1 MGNNFTHNPYKEKN
15 KEAAQNILK
24 TILDKEG
31 DDFYNTEKVVF
42 DMARKLLAY
51 IDESNIFASKAKAYR
66 YRLKS
71 KFNTITDYDAEAI
84 FYDLD
89 ALSLDNGC
97 VIQLK
102 TARQYGKG
110 SQSKFYVCNKNFED
124 DKDILKYITV
134 SPTEMGAWQ
143 IYLLINSPT
152 QLPTWGHDNYIV
164 RNLIMDKNDLYK
176 IGVLKYYELSE
187 LAQKDML
194 YPSVEVV
201 KKGDLLIAN
210 IYCCYWNDWKGLIRE
225 HVEIKIKNG
234 KVTSFQKIDDF
245 VMFAFRSGRC
255 I

>member
-1 MGNNFTHNPYKEKN
+1 M
-15 KEAAQNILK
+15 
-24 TILDKEG
+24 
-31 DDFYNTEKVVF
+31 
-42 DMARKLLAY
+42 
-51 IDESNIFASKAKAYR
+51 
-66 YRLKS
+66 KS

-143 IYLLINSPT
+143 IYLLITSPT
-152 QLPTWGHDNYIV
+152 QLPTWGHGNLIV

-201 KKGDLLIAN
+201 KKGDLLTAN
-210 IYCCYWNDWKGLIRE
+210 IYCCYWNYWKGLIRE

-234 KVTSFQKIDDF
+234 KVTSFQEIDDF
-245 VMFAFRSGRC
+245 VIFAFRCERSC
-255 I
+255 